1 MTQSSISQALMHTP
15 PPEDL
20 VKMQILTQKVWSW
33 VCDFVFSTCSQ
44 MTMPIVGGLYSEQQG
59 ASVSVRRILISN
71 HLGVSKICD
80 QMYNKHHDQLKKLTG
95 EGKLAEIT
103 KLNKMLSSFKKIQIL
118 HPLLFQL
125 NFLVS
130 IYLPTLLTYLL
141 TYLRSLKY
149 IKSKSQND
157 K

>member
-1 MTQSSISQALMHTP
+1 MTQSGISQALMHTL

-33 VCDFVFSTCSQ
+33 VCDSVFSTCSQ
-44 MTMPIVGGLYSEQQG
+44 VTMPVVCGPYIEQQG
-59 ASVSVRRILISN
+59 AKVSVRRILISN
-71 HLGVSKICD
+71 NLGVSKIQD
-80 QMYNKHHDQLKKLTG
+80 QMYNKHHDQLKKSTG

-118 HPLLFQL
+118 HPSLFHL

-130 IYLPTLLTYLL
+130 ISTYLPYLPTNIP
-141 TYLRSLKY
+141 K
-149 IKSKSQND
+149 KSEVY
-157 K
+157 